1 MPAPVPP
8 ARLVGGF
15 LVTVLEKHMKTRL
28 GLGLMVA
35 VAIGCST
42 GTEPQLQTK
51 SSSTTPSTPVDGSK
65 LTLVTLKLPAMT

>member
-1 MPAPVPP
+1 
-8 ARLVGGF
+8 
-15 LVTVLEKHMKTRL
+15 MKTRL